1 MTACFPARTVPI
13 APLAM
18 RSAPAGILNLGLT
31 MALVVGTFI
40 GSRIFGLPLNMAAG
54 VGAGA
59 SLTGWA
65 ITGVSIMMLAT
76 RKPERN
82 NSVYAQAQA
91 LPQDDVAFASA
102 WNNSISAWTANVV
115 GLVAAFGALGY
126 FFQVFGNGNAQPGAV
141 FTQVK
146 STMLIMVRVFISI
159 EGPHVRG
166 RQPH

>member
-1 MTACFPARTVPI
+1 M
-13 APLAM
+13 
-18 RSAPAGILNLGLT
+18 
-31 MALVVGTFI
+31 
-40 GSRIFGLPLNMAAG
+40 
-54 VGAGA
+54 
-59 SLTGWA
+59 
-65 ITGVSIMMLAT
+65 
-76 RKPERN
+76 
-82 NSVYAQAQA
+82 
-91 LPQDDVAFASA
+91 
-102 WNNSISAWTANVV
+102 V